1 MVEDKDI
8 IMELDI
14 RSSAGSY
21 GMPRQISVIVVG
33 CGGNGGHVIP
43 QLMRYNRTL
52 LERLREAPRPGHRR
66 HTGGG
71 TDIELTLIDA
81 DVVEPKNL
89 IRQNFIAPDIG
100 KNKASVLAERYGRA
114 FGLEVGAIEEY
125 IDHERAYNLIM
136 RSQSTAI
143 VVLGCVDNNF
153 TRKAIHT
160 AILENTGSRYM
171 NPQHVFWIDVANE
184 QFDGQLCIGYRS
196 QTMVNSGYGTQRDR
210 IGTSDYWISMASL
223 ARDNC
228 NGLSTARRGCSF
240 PMPFITEIYPTML
253 ENAEDFDPNDPSC
266 AENAADVEQA
276 ISTNVLSASL
286 MFSAYCQVMACLTDR
301 MLDEEEIERRPRA
314 NLIHFGHGGRFATT
328 FNTPENL
335 AKVYVGEEAEF

>member
-21 GMPRQISVIVVG
+21 GMPRHIRILVIG
-33 CGGNGGHVIP
+33 CGGNGGHVVP
-43 QLMRYNRTL
+43 QIMRYNRAL
-52 LERLREAPRPGHRR
+52 LERLREQPRPGHRR
-66 HTGGG
+66 NTGGG
-71 TDIELTLIDA
+71 TEIELVLIDA
-81 DVVEPKNL
+81 DTVEPKNL

-100 KNKASVLAERYGRA
+100 RNKATVLAERYGRA
-114 FGLEVGAIEEY
+114 FGLEVGSIEEY
-125 IDHERAYNLIM
+125 VNYEKAYDLIM
-136 RSQSTAI
+136 RCQAQAV

-196 QTMVNSGYGTQRDR
+196 QSMVNLGYGSHRERLTNP
-210 IGTSDYWISMASL
+210 GYWTGIASI

-253 ENAEDFDPNDPSC
+253 DNAEDFDPNDPSC
-266 AENAADVEQA
+266 ADNAADVEQA
-276 ISTNVLSASL
+276 ISTNILSASL
-286 MFSAYCQVMACLTDR
+286 MFSAYCQVMACVTDR
-301 MLDEEEIERRPRA
+301 MLEEEEVERRPRA

-328 FNTPENL
+328 FNTPSNL
-335 AKVYVGEEAEF
+335 AKVFLGEEAEF